1 MPKKKK
7 HRIVFDSV
15 VLVSA
20 FVTENGLAAKLL
32 DRSAEKS
39 ELYITEEILQETR
52 QVLLEKKHLR
62 SRFLYSDMDVERF
75 IEALRARCMIVTRYM
90 LYRQ

>member
-1 MPKKKK
+1 MLKKRKL
-7 HRIVFDSV
+7 RIVFDSV

-20 FVTENGLAAKLL
+20 FVTENGLTAGLL
-32 DRSAEKS
+32 NKSVEES

-62 SRFLYSDMDVERF
+62 SRFLYSGHRGRTF
-75 IEALRARCMIVTRYM
+75 YRGIEN
-90 LYRQ
+90 